1 MAYGV
6 RSLRHA
12 RQLPR
17 FQVRTQIARI
27 AVAVFCQLQHGQHV
41 LGDRRIH
48 IPQVG
53 RVPPAVLFGVVPGE
67 QEICDAP
74 GLAGV
79 GFAIWHKRPNAS
91 RGASLWSIGFKNRR
105 HCWACRDFR
114 LSTVYTEVLSQRA
127 ETVLVS
133 SSSIALLGQEF
144 RGQTSLLLSRFRHF
158 LLGFPLVLRA
168 LARLG
173 VELSFQVS
181 VLADVFALL
190 AGPCAAY
197 RASPVAL
204 RRPTG
209 RAAGLATD
217 SPYNFSAKVRNALLR
232 RLFSWIT
239 RERESRP
246 VRAQVRVRQH

>member
-6 RSLRHA
+6 RSLRHT

-74 GLAGV
+74 GLAGIAFRNTV
-79 GFAIWHKRPNAS
+79 GR
-91 RGASLWSIGFKNRR
+91 
-105 HCWACRDFR
+105 CRDFR

-127 ETVLVS
+127 ETVFVS